1 MTHVLQLPFINTVW
15 TPVVLANHVK
25 NVYDDADDDD
35 LLFKTNF
42 ELRFYHISIRFVK
55 FTTVTLQLRV
65 LICSQ
70 YVLGM
75 NVFDSPLALCLAI
88 WSP

>member
-1 MTHVLQLPFINTVW
+1 LP
-15 TPVVLANHVK
+15 
-25 NVYDDADDDD
+25 
-35 LLFKTNF
+35 
-42 ELRFYHISIRFVK
+42 FYHISIRFVK

-70 YVLGM
+70 YVLDM

-88 WSP
+88 WSPWSYTA